1 MCVIVPACDLY
12 IRYKNMHLI
21 SLRLIGLVVLI
32 FFISSCG
39 SENYSVSEVTTGIYY
54 HQGIHE
60 DASEKNFGAIA
71 NVGFIVGEQCIAVID
86 SGGSYLEGSYLRAAI
101 KKHSDLPICYV
112 INTHVH
118 PDHLLGNA
126 AFTDNKPEY
135 IGHEKLPAAL
145 AAREDYFERVFKE
158 TLGDAYAGTEF
169 IAPTITVSIGQPL
182 TIDLGNRP
190 LTLTAYTTSHTDHD
204 LTILDQTTNTLWT
217 GDLLFMERI
226 PVMDGS
232 INGWIETTQHLQTMD
247 LAFVI
252 PGHGIASND
261 KWQQGLA
268 DQLRYFNLIRDE
280 IRVIINNLG
289 TIDQASKQVG
299 IPEQNSWE
307 LFDLYHRRNV
317 TASFVQLE
325 WE

>member
-1 MCVIVPACDLY
+1 MQKLLLPFL
-12 IRYKNMHLI
+12 
-21 SLRLIGLVVLI
+21 SLLALV
-32 FFISSCG
+32 FATSSYSYG
-39 SENYSVSEVTTGIYY
+39 NYSVNEVTSGIYY
-54 HQGIHE
+54 HQGVHE
-60 DASEKNFGAIA
+60 DPSEKNIGAIA
-71 NVGFIVGEQCIAVID
+71 NVGFIVGDRCVAVID
-86 SGGSYLEGSYLRAAI
+86 SGGSYLEGTYLRQAI
-101 KKHSDLPICYV
+101 KQHTDLPICYV

-126 AFTDNKPEY
+126 AFKNDTPEY
-135 IGHEKLPAAL
+135 LGHEKLPAAI
-145 AAREDYFERVFKE
+145 AAREDFFARVFEE

-169 IAPTITVSIGQPL
+169 IAPTMTVSIGQPI

-204 LTILDQTTNTLWT
+204 LTILDSTTNTLWT

-226 PVMDGS
+226 PVIDGS
-232 INGWIETTQHLQTMD
+232 INGWIETTKHLQSMD
-247 LAFVI
+247 LDFII
-252 PGHGIASND
+252 PGHGTASND

-268 DQLRYFNLIRDE
+268 SQLRYFNVLRDE
-280 IRVIINNLG
+280 IRVIIEDLG
-289 TIDQASKQVG
+289 TIDQASEQVG

-317 TASFVQLE
+317 TAAFVQLE